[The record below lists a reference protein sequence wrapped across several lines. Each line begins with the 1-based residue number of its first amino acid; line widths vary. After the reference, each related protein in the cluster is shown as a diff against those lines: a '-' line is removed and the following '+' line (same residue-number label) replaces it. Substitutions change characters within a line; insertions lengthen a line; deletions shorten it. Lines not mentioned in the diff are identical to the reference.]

1 MLPEI
6 QPYYEILP
14 PFWTAKTIG
23 FIALG
28 AAAICAIGYLI
39 YLYHD
44 RIADFFRRG

>member
-1 MLPEI
+1 MLPQM

-28 AAAICAIGYLI
+28 TAAICVIGYLI
-39 YLYHD
+39 YLNRY
-44 RIADFFRRG
+44 RIADFFRR

>member
-1 MLPEI
+1 M

-14 PFWTAKTIG
+14 PFWTATTIG

-28 AAAICAIGYLI
+28 AAVLGAIGYLI

-44 RIADFFRRG
+44 RIAAFFRH